1 MTVALADRGE
11 ICNGAIMDYLVCM
24 TAPDAFSRLTAM
36 APALKAMGAT
46 SLYLFGSTARGE
58 AGPRSDID
66 LFIDYD
72 PASRFNAF
80 HLVGIKQFLE
90 DEFQAPIDITT
101 RDGLNPM
108 LRDRIERTSVR
119 VF

>member
-1 MTVALADRGE
+1 M
-11 ICNGAIMDYLVCM
+11 IP
-24 TAPDAFSRLTAM
+24 PDAISRLIAV
-36 APALKAMGAT
+36 APTLKAMGAT
-46 SLYLFGSTARGE
+46 SVYLFGSTARGE
-58 AGPRSDID
+58 AGPRSDLD

-72 PASRFNAF
+72 PTSRLNAF

-90 DEFQAPIDITT
+90 DELQAPVDITT
-101 RDGLNPM
+101 RDGLHPM